1 MPWMALVTFQPAC
14 HSEILCRELPNS
26 PPQLSSSPSP
36 AESTRFKPPPSAPL
50 FKFDSSVSCGFRP
63 NLAKCSCSSGWPL
76 RHESGMA
83 DRTVVQA
90 ASSVAPIG
98 GTAIFNRLKN
108 CEAIFFFFLFFTL
121 DDVYPHPPTPPLPP
135 TLDSLLTIRLSLSL
149 SLSQCSSLLCEN
161 GSMQHTHHSYFI
173 IIMILF
179 CYFPLLDVPVEKLNW
194 KSQLVRR
201 SSTRWNNAQYNDGIV
216 GTRRQLERWTSK
228 CDWQQQRGIESERER
243 ERERKLLERES
254 WDCVREGRSAI

>member
-108 CEAIFFFFLFFTL
+108 CEAIFFFFLFFHVGRRL
-121 DDVYPHPPTPPLPP
+121 SPPPDSPSPAHPRLSPHYT
-135 TLDSLLTIRLSLSL
+135 SLSL
-149 SLSQCSSLLCEN
+149 SLFLSVALCCARMDRCNTHTTPTLL
-161 GSMQHTHHSYFI
+161 
-173 IIMILF
+173 
-179 CYFPLLDVPVEKLNW
+179 LL
-194 KSQLVRR
+194 
-201 SSTRWNNAQYNDGIV
+201 
-216 GTRRQLERWTSK
+216 
-228 CDWQQQRGIESERER
+228 
-243 ERERKLLERES
+243 
-254 WDCVREGRSAI
+254 